1 LTKKAPYKGLGADS
15 EEKHEP
21 VSDIDTVLVDSLK
34 ALDPKRPI
42 READIRT
49 FSLAPSRMFAKADT
63 MGRIESGVAMRRR
76 TFLGVLGGVAVAWP
90 NEVGAQQPTL
100 PTIGFLITGTP
111 PFAGELAAFKKGLA
125 ESGFVDG
132 QNLTIEYRWAENRLD
147 RLSAMAVDLVKRQ
160 VSVLVAGGGAP
171 SAFAAKAATSTIP
184 ILFSGAGDPV
194 KLGLVA
200 SLNQPGGNIT
210 GVSFVAVELVS
221 KRMELLRELLPEAKA
236 IAMISAGRDPDEAV
250 FAKNAAQA
258 LGLKIEF
265 VTASSDR
272 DLEAAFTGVAAR
284 RADAVLVGTSPT
296 FVSSRAQIVA
306 LAARHTIPTIYA
318 RREYVVDGGLIS
330 YSPPV
335 TEAYRQVGVYTGRI
349 FRGDKASDLPVVQP
363 TKFELTIN
371 LKSAKALGIDVPPT
385 LLARADE
392 VIE

>member
-1 LTKKAPYKGLGADS
+1 
-15 EEKHEP
+15 
-21 VSDIDTVLVDSLK
+21 
-34 ALDPKRPI
+34 
-42 READIRT
+42 
-49 FSLAPSRMFAKADT
+49 
-63 MGRIESGVAMRRR
+63 
-76 TFLGVLGGVAVAWP
+76 
-90 NEVGAQQPTL
+90 
-100 PTIGFLITGTP
+100 
-111 PFAGELAAFKKGLA
+111 
-125 ESGFVDG
+125 
-132 QNLTIEYRWAENRLD
+132 
-147 RLSAMAVDLVKRQ
+147 
-160 VSVLVAGGGAP
+160 
-171 SAFAAKAATSTIP
+171 
-184 ILFSGAGDPV
+184 
-194 KLGLVA
+194 
-200 SLNQPGGNIT
+200 
-210 GVSFVAVELVS
+210 
-221 KRMELLRELLPEAKA
+221 
-236 IAMISAGRDPDEAV
+236 MISAGRDPDEAV